1 MNPPVSRPARL
12 VVQIATFGIAAL
24 LGWHFLE
31 YLRQA
36 MLAIRYPFG
45 LDYGEGIVWQQALL
59 IPGPRMYGDIAEF
72 PFIVFHYPPVYHL
85 AVRALAA
92 MGMDMLAAGRSISFL
107 SALTAGAV
115 VARLAFLATPEN
127 IGRTAKLTGAVIGG
141 LTVLCYGPVVVW
153 SMLMRVDM
161 LAVALSFLGVWCV
174 VMSVG
179 RPWRLYAG
187 AFLFLL
193 AMFTKQTSI
202 AAPLA
207 IFPVMSIIDR
217 RRTLFVTSA
226 VLLAGLTLLLA
237 LSAYTGGGFL
247 RHLVLYN
254 LNRYQFSAVVEGIAA
269 QWPYAI
275 FFLLTILGVIGLWS
289 RLAGQHRWRDMDS
302 FKRDVAGNI
311 VVRTALVATLYLIVT
326 TGMLATIGKSGAG
339 TNYLIEG
346 MCVWS
351 VVIGTFSAS
360 ILDRLIRFFARTKVG
375 ERASVHAL
383 LAVSLGLLLA
393 VQMLVMPTHSTE
405 YANLTPASIAAI
417 DALRARIANTEK
429 PVLSDDMVLLL
440 RAGKEVPWEPAIFA
454 ELASLGRWDQRLIVD
469 RIKTH
474 KFAMIVTTEHPGTP
488 TYDSRFTPEVND
500 AIQAAYPRA
509 EQVAGRTVYLPAD

>member
-1 MNPPVSRPARL
+1 MNPPVSRPVLL
-12 VVQIATFGIAAL
+12 VVQITALGLAAL

-36 MLAIRYPFG
+36 ILAIRYPFG

-59 IPGPRMYGDIAEF
+59 IPGPRMYGDITQF

-85 AVRALAA
+85 VVRALAA

-107 SALTAGAV
+107 SALTMGAV

-127 IGRTAKLTGAVIGG
+127 IGRAAKISGSVIAG
-141 LTVLCYGPVVVW
+141 LTVFCYGPVVLW

-161 LAVALSFLGVWCV
+161 LAVALEFLGVWCV
-174 VMSVG
+174 ATSVG
-179 RPWRLYAG
+179 RPGRLYAG

-207 IFPVMSIIDR
+207 VFPVMMIVDR
-217 RRTLFVTSA
+217 RRTLFVTLA
-226 VLLAGLTLLLA
+226 VLLAGLA
-237 LSAYTGGGFL
+237 LMLGMNAYTEGGFL

-254 LNRYQFSAVVEGIAA
+254 LNRYRFSAIVEGIVAL
-269 QWPYAI
+269 WPHAV
-275 FFLLTILGVIGLWS
+275 FFLLTILGVIALWR
-289 RLAGQHRWRDMDS
+289 RLAGQHCWNSLDS
-302 FKRDVAGNI
+302 FKRDVAANI
-311 VVRTALVATLYLIVT
+311 AVRTATVATLYLIVT
-326 TGMLATIGKSGAG
+326 IGMVATIGKSGAS

-351 VVIGTFSAS
+351 VFIGTFAAS
-360 ILDRLIRFFARTKVG
+360 IVDRTMRFFAGTNVG
-375 ERASVHAL
+375 RQANARALV
-383 LAVSLGLLLA
+383 AVSLGLLLA
-393 VQMLVMPTHSTE
+393 MQMLVMPTEATE
-405 YANLTPASIAAI
+405 YAKVTPASISALS
-417 DALRARIANTEK
+417 ALRVRIANAGR

-454 ELASLGRWDQRLIVD
+454 ELASMGRWDQRLIVD
-469 RIKTH
+469 RIKAH
-474 KFAMIVTTEHPGTP
+474 KFAMIVTTELPGTA
-488 TYDSRFTPEVND
+488 TYDSRFTPEVNA
-500 AIQAAYPRA
+500 AITAAYPRT
-509 EQVAGRTVYLPAD
+509 EQVAGRTVHLPAD